1 MVDKLEITIDVIIHA
16 TEDISKIFQSFNNI
30 LEIDEE
36 SFIITET
43 EGYFENPIIMLNAKL
58 VKKQAKAFM
67 KKFLKLLS
75 INQINQLIEEIEERT
90 ADSKF
95 HLRLDKQE
103 LVNGKLELSEKD
115 TVKIKIHTPIYNKK
129 DTIKNFSEIFQSQL
143 D

>member
-1 MVDKLEITIDVIIHA
+1 MIDKLEITIDVIIHA
-16 TEDISKIFQSFNNI
+16 TENISKILQSFNEI
-30 LEIDEE
+30 LEVNEE
-36 SFIITET
+36 DFTTIET
-43 EGYFENPIIMLNAKL
+43 TGYYENPIIMLNAKL

-75 INQINQLIEEIEERT
+75 INQINQLVEEIEERT

-103 LVNGKLELSEKD
+103 LVRGTLMLSEKD

-129 DTIKNFSEIFQSQL
+129 DSIEKFSEVFQRVN
-143 D
+143 

>member
-1 MVDKLEITIDVIIHA
+1 MVDKLEITIDAIIHA
-16 TEDISKIFQSFNNI
+16 TEDISKIFQSFKDI

-129 DTIKNFSEIFQSQL
+129 DTIKNFSEIFQTQL